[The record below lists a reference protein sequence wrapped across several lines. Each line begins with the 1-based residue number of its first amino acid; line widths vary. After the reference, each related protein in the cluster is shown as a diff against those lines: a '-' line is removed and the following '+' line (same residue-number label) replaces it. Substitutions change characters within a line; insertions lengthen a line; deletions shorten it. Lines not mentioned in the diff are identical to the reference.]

1 MAARSVRTRHAAYK
15 RQCRV
20 CQAKFETRRLQRLY
34 CSAKCRAAAWR
45 ASHPAISFNELE
57 ALIARAKDA
66 K

>member
-1 MAARSVRTRHAAYK
+1 MARSVRTRHAAYK

-20 CQAKFETRRLQRLY
+20 CQAKFETHRPQKFY

-45 ASHPAISFNELE
+45 LGHPAIPVNELE
-57 ALIARAKDA
+57 ALIARAKNE